1 MSGTELGSAY
11 ISVGLGTNSLAGE
24 IREAFGGAGAAGAGA
39 GDAAGRNFS
48 GRFSGF
54 MKSAALPA
62 AGVLGGIGLM
72 AKNFG
77 ELAATAEQNIG
88 AVETVFGAASGQVQ
102 EFASQSANAVGLSSS
117 SYNELSAITGTALKA
132 AGVSVDELAGK
143 NDALI
148 TRGADMAS
156 VFGGSTAEA
165 VGAMGAA
172 FRGEFDPLERY
183 GLTLT
188 AAQVS
193 AELAARGQDKLGGAA
208 LEAAKKQATMD
219 LIMQQSASNA
229 GNFAREADTASGA
242 QERSTAAWEDASAKL
257 GEQLLPIMTAVAQK
271 VSEMAT
277 WISENSGLVTGLAIG
292 VGVLAAAIG
301 VWSVVQGILN
311 LVMLASP
318 VTWIVL
324 GIIALIAAIVL
335 LVLNWEAVVSFLT
348 QVWGGFVNWVIQIVD
363 GFVVWW
369 NQVWAAVGQFI
380 SDTWNNIVNW
390 VTAAINNVWNTITSV
405 VGSILATWNKFWGD
419 VGAKVSEIW
428 ESIKTGVSRGIDAV
442 VGFVRDLP
450 GKILGFFSNAGTLLL
465 SAGGN
470 IIDGFLRGLTQG
482 FEDVKNFVGGIGQW
496 IADNKGPKAYDLA
509 LLVPAGGWIM
519 DGLESGIEAS
529 LPSLQRTLGG
539 VSATIAGGLSAPS
552 YSSSSLVPA
561 AVGGPGGAGVN
572 VFIGNEQLDSR
583 MFRVADTAIASADS
597 SSQFSRRG
605 R

>member
-1 MSGTELGSAY
+1 MAGTELGSAY

-24 IREAFGGAGAAGAGA
+24 IREAFGGAGGVGADA
-39 GDAAGRNFS
+39 GDAAGRRFS

-77 ELAATAEQNIG
+77 ELAATAEQNVG

-102 EFASQSANAVGLSSS
+102 KFADKSANAVGLSSS
-117 SYNELSAITGTALKA
+117 SYNELSAITGTALKS

-193 AELAARGQDKLGGAA
+193 AELAARGQDNLGGAA

-219 LIMQQSASNA
+219 LIMQQSAGNA
-229 GNFAREADTASGA
+229 GNFAKEADTASGA

-257 GEQLLPIMTAVAQK
+257 GEQLLPIMTDVATK

-301 VWSVVQGILN
+301 AWSVVQGILN

-335 LVLNWEAVVSFLT
+335 LVMNWDAVVAFIS
-348 QVWGGFVNWVIQIVD
+348 QIWGGFVNWLIQIID

-380 SDTWNNIVNW
+380 SDTWNNIVTW
-390 VTAAINNVWNTITSV
+390 VTTAINNVWTTITSV
-405 VGSILATWNKFWGD
+405 VGNILAAWNQFWGD

-428 ESIKTGVSRGIDAV
+428 ESIKTGVSTGIDAV
-442 VGFVRDLP
+442 VTFVSELP
-450 GKILGFFSNAGTLLL
+450 DKVLGFFSNAGTLLL
-465 SAGGN
+465 GAGGN
-470 IIDGFLRGLTQG
+470 IIQGFLDGLSAG
-482 FEDVKNFVGGIGQW
+482 FEDVKNFVGGIGTW
-496 IADNKGPKAYDLA
+496 IAENKGPKAYDLA
-509 LLVPAGGWIM
+509 LLIPAGGWIM
-519 DGLESGIEAS
+519 DGLEKGIEGS
-529 LPSLQRTLGG
+529 LPSLQKTLGG

-552 YSSSSLVPA
+552 YSPSALVPA
-561 AVGGPGGAGVN
+561 AGGAGAGVVMN
-572 VFIGNEQLDSR
+572 VHPAPGMSEDTIGRIAANSLNYQLR
-583 MFRVADTAIASADS
+583 MA
-597 SSQFSRRG
+597 
-605 R
+605 